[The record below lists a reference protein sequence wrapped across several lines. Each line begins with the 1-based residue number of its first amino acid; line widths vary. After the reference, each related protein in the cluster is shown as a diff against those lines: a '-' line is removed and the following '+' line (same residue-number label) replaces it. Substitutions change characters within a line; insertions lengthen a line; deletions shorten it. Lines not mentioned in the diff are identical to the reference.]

1 MNNTKEIKASTMA
14 GQPKK
19 AAKLKASSHQNCVR
33 QNVKKENV
41 SRSNGTAK
49 ELGEK

>member
-1 MNNTKEIKASTMA
+1 MA

-19 AAKLKASSHQNCVR
+19 AATKLKASSHQNCVC